1 MLAYVFIVLALAL
14 RFFPHLMNF
23 SPLGAALLFVGAKRP
38 KEEWAPVICV
48 ALFVDALL
56 TTQFYQLP
64 LRWDFL
70 ASAAYY
76 VIALFIGRMLAEK
89 QDALRVVSASI
100 GGSLVFFL
108 TSNFVAWIALP
119 MYTKDLA
126 GLAKCYWLAIPF
138 FRNTF
143 IGDLLFAALMFG
155 TPAVIAA
162 MQRRRALATIRHT

>member
-1 MLAYVFIVLALAL
+1 MLAYAFIVLALAL

-38 KEEWAPVICV
+38 KEEWALVLCV
-48 ALFVDALL
+48 LLFVDALL

-64 LRWDFL
+64 LRWDFF

-89 QDALRVVSASI
+89 ADALRVAAASI
-100 GGSLVFFL
+100 AGSTVFFI
-108 TSNFVAWIALP
+108 TSNFVAWLALD
-119 MYTKDLA
+119 MYTKDLR
-126 GLAKCYWLAIPF
+126 GLAHAYWLAIPF

-143 IGDLLFAALMFG
+143 
-155 TPAVIAA
+155 
-162 MQRRRALATIRHT
+162 